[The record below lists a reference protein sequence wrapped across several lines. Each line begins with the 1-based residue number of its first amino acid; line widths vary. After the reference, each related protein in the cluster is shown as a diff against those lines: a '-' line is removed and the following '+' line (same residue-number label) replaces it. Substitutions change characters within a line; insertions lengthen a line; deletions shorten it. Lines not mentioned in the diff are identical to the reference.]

1 MQHFPPCEAPLGAV
15 LGRAFPAPF
24 PSLSRPCLQRARSPL
39 RSVLSTPILSKR
51 GVLRSH
57 PAGVMIKVDISLR
70 LKNTQTHILLFASR
84 FPQDS
89 TQRST
94 YRPGRRRWERSSA
107 EPFLPPFLA

>member
-1 MQHFPPCEAPLGAV
+1 MGAV

-39 RSVLSTPILSKR
+39 RSVLSPPILSKR
-51 GVLRSH
+51 GVQGLI

-70 LKNTQTHILLFASR
+70 LKTTYTHILQFASR

-94 YRPGRRRWERSSA
+94 SRPGRRHWERYWA
-107 EPFLPPFLA
+107 EPFLRPFLA